1 MEYFNKILCVTFE
14 ELTGGDTPVISPAT
28 LRQNMSRGKI
38 QCARR
43 GGGECTIAL
52 YVYASLPVK
61 YRMKFEEKYG
71 KPADVL
77 KQQELKDWVRED
89 SKAREFFEVFE
100 YDLNGVQTRLS
111 QKLIDEYTS
120 NATVLGLLWQKMNEL
135 TATTHALGGGRRSD
149 LWDIIFAQSEKLREV
164 TNHTLPKNL
173 SRLKEKMSQFK
184 KDGYG
189 TLISG
194 KIGNKN
200 TLKIT
205 EEASRRLI
213 ALKRSRV
220 PVLTDSQIFETFN
233 AEAEGKGWKPLKSIR
248 SLKTWL
254 DSAAIE
260 PLWHDAVYGE
270 MSAHQKFDRKH
281 KTQLPTM
288 RDALWYG
295 DGTKLNLYYRDD
307 DGKVRTTSVYEVIDA
322 ATETFLGFHISDN
335 EDYEAQYMSYRMAIQ
350 VSGHKPYEIVHDN
363 QGGHKKLQNQ
373 QFFDKLCH
381 IHRTT
386 APYNGA
392 SKTIESVFGRFQQQ
406 VLHKDWRFTGQNITA
421 KKANSRANLEFIEAN
436 KDKLYT
442 LAELKAAYLK
452 ARTEWNEMAHPATGE
467 QRIKMYENSTNPE
480 TPVVTASDMID
491 MFWVTCDRMST
502 FTSSGIEIT
511 VKGQKR
517 TYEVMSAPGTPDIE
531 WRRKH
536 TYQKFVVKYDPYD
549 FSSIRLYWKDK
560 AGELRFERVAEPYLL
575 IHRAI
580 QEQTEGEAAFIRA
593 QQTATEQ
600 SRIERQVA
608 AKEIEYAEGVAPEQN
623 GLVTPDLKG
632 VSADVQRQ
640 IDRRTRKYSAA
651 PEELSLGKWTK
662 RVSSIDFAEML
673 EQKKIEMDA
682 KKVAG
687 KL

>member
-1 MEYFNKILCVTFE
+1 MEYFNKILCVTFD
-14 ELTGGDTPVISPAT
+14 ELAGGDSPVITGPT
-28 LRQNMSRGKI
+28 LMKNVQRGNI

-89 SKAREFFEVFE
+89 GKARGFFEVFE

-164 TNHTLPKNL
+164 TSHTLPKNL

-270 MSAHQKFDRKH
+270 MSAHQKFDRRH

>member
-1 MEYFNKILCVTFE
+1 MEYYNKTLCVTFK
-14 ELTGGDTPVISPAT
+14 ELTEGGIITGPT
-28 LRQNMSRGKI
+28 LLKNDQRGNI
-38 QCARR
+38 QSANR
-43 GGGECTIAL
+43 GGGEGSKAL
-52 YVYASLPVK
+52 YVYASLPMK
-61 YRMKFEEKYG
+61 YRMMFEAKYG

-77 KQQELKDWVRED
+77 KAQELKEWVKED
-89 SKAREFFEVFE
+89 SDARAFYEAFE

-120 NATVLGLLWQKMNEL
+120 NASVLKMLWERMNEL
-135 TATTHALGGGRRSD
+135 TSTTHALGGGRRGD
-149 LWDIIFAQSEKLREV
+149 LWDIVFTQSEKLREV
-164 TNHTLPKNL
+164 TSHTLPKNL
-173 SRLKEKMSQFK
+173 ARLKEKMSQFK
-184 KDGYG
+184 KNGYES
-189 TLISG
+189 LISG

-205 EEASRRLI
+205 EDAGRRLI

-233 AEAEGKGWKPLKSIR
+233 QECEAKGWKPLKSVR

-254 DSAAIE
+254 ESAAIE

-270 MSAHQKFDRKH
+270 MSAHQKFDRRH
-281 KTQLPTM
+281 KTQLPSM

-295 DGTKLNLYYRDD
+295 DGTKINLYYRDD
-307 DGKVRTTSVYEVIDA
+307 EGKVRTTSVYEVIDA
-322 ATETFLGFHISDN
+322 ATEVFLGFCISDN
-335 EDYEAQYMSYRMAIQ
+335 EDYEAQYMAYRMAIQ

-392 SKTIESVFGRFQQQ
+392 SKTIESVFGRFQMQ

-421 KKANSRANLEFIEAN
+421 KKDSSRPNMEFIEAN

-442 LAELKAAYLK
+442 YDELKAAYLK

-467 QRIKMYENSTNPE
+467 QRIKMYEQSENPE
-480 TPVVTASDMID
+480 TPVVTPSDMID

-511 VKGQKR
+511 VKGKKR
-517 TYEVMSAPGTPDIE
+517 VYEVMSEPGVPDIE

-549 FSSIRLYWKDK
+549 FQSIRLYWKDK
-560 AGELRFERVAEPYLL
+560 AGELRFERVADPYIV

-580 QEQTEGEAAFIRA
+580 QEQTDGEAAFIRH
-593 QQTATEQ
+593 QQKATEE

-608 AKEIEYAEGVAPEQN
+608 GREIEYAEGVAPEQN
-623 GLVTPDLKG
+623 GLTSPDLKG
-632 VSADVQRQ
+632 VSKDVQRQ
-640 IDRRTRKYSAA
+640 IDRRLRKYGKE
-651 PEELSLGKWTK
+651 PEELSLGRVTK
-662 RVSSIDFAEML
+662 KTSNIDWMEL
-673 EQKKIEMDA
+673 ENGPITVDM

>member
-1 MEYFNKILCVTFE
+1 MEYYNKTLCVTFS
-14 ELTGGDTPVISPAT
+14 ELTNGDTPIIRRST
-28 LRQNMSRGKI
+28 LLSNVQRGNI
-38 QCARR
+38 QCARQ
-43 GGGECTIAL
+43 GKGEGNYAL
-52 YVYASLPVK
+52 YVYASLPMK
-61 YRMKFEEKYG
+61 YRMMFEAKYG

-77 KQQELKDWVRED
+77 KAQELKAWVKED
-89 SKAREFFEVFE
+89 GDARAFYEAFE

-120 NATVLGLLWQKMNEL
+120 NASVLKMLWERMNEL
-135 TATTHALGGGRRSD
+135 TSTTHALGGGRRGD
-149 LWDIIFAQSEKLREV
+149 LWDIVFTQSEKLREV
-164 TNHTLPKNL
+164 TSHTLPKNL
-173 SRLKEKMSQFK
+173 ARLKEKMSQFK
-184 KDGYG
+184 KNGYES
-189 TLISG
+189 LISG

-205 EEASRRLI
+205 EDAGRRLI

-233 AEAEGKGWKPLKSIR
+233 QECEAKGWKPLKSVR

-254 DSAAIE
+254 ESAAIE

-270 MSAHQKFDRKH
+270 MSAHQKFDRRH
-281 KTQLPTM
+281 KTLLPSM

-295 DGTKLNLYYRDD
+295 DGTKINLYYRDD
-307 DGKVRTTSVYEVIDA
+307 EGKVRTTSVYEVIDA
-322 ATETFLGFHISDN
+322 ATEVFLGFCISDN
-335 EDYEAQYMSYRMAIQ
+335 EDYEAQYMAYRMAIQ

-373 QFFDKLCH
+373 QFFGKLCH

-392 SKTIESVFGRFQQQ
+392 SKTIESVFGRFQMQ

-421 KKANSRANLEFIEAN
+421 KKDSSRPNMEFIEAN

-442 LAELKAAYLK
+442 YNELKAAYLK

-467 QRIKMYENSTNPE
+467 QRIKMYEQSENPE
-480 TPVVTASDMID
+480 TPVVTTSNMID
-491 MFWVTCDRMST
+491 MFWVQCDRMST

-511 VKGQKR
+511 VKGKKR
-517 TYEVMSAPGTPDIE
+517 VYEVMTEAGVPDIE

-536 TYQKFVVKYDPYD
+536 TYERFVVKYDPYD
-549 FSSIRLYWKDK
+549 FGSIRLYKKDK
-560 AGELRFERVAEPYLL
+560 AGELRFERVAEPYMV

-580 QEQTEGEAAFIRA
+580 QEQTEGEATFIR
-593 QQTATEQ
+593 QQQKATEE

-608 AKEIEYAEGVAPEQN
+608 AKAIEYAEGVAPEQH
-623 GLVTPDLKG
+623 GLSTPDLKG
-632 VSADVQRQ
+632 VTADVQRQ
-640 IDRRTRKYSAA
+640 IDRRTRKYSSM
-651 PEELSLGKWTK
+651 PEELSLGRVTK
-662 RVSSIDFAEML
+662 KTSNIDWMEL
-673 EQKKIEMDA
+673 ENGPITVDI